1 MFAVEKVICP
11 RGELEE
17 RGFLFLMIVK
27 TAPRE
32 NQHPIKVYQS
42 FYVLAIIAYI
52 PLTPYTN
59 ACTLS
64 IPIFIPRVNHIYA
77 VRTYFSSS

>member
-1 MFAVEKVICP
+1 MFQSFFK
-11 RGELEE
+11 
-17 RGFLFLMIVK
+17 IVV
-27 TAPRE
+27 APRE

-64 IPIFIPRVNHIYA
+64 IPIFIPRANHMYA
-77 VRTYFSSS
+77 VRTYFSIKSAETPLKNHHSTG